1 MELFGKRPPRRY
13 GRNIVPH
20 VFLGLA
26 VAAVIVLIFTR
37 GGSDQPDPPPE
48 SRPAAEAA
56 APSSVPGGSG
66 AGDPAQP
73 AGADT
78 AAAAGEGPPE
88 EAEAPVA
95 SGTTVVTTETIVAS
109 PAPAPDEPEEETA
122 AVLSAEASGYL
133 LGLSAFQAALDGLA
147 ADMGAVNRSWDAEK
161 GDAPDEP
168 SYRARYRQAESALE
182 NILDRVRGFRADVRA
197 HPVPAPVAEQGLAL
211 SGLAA
216 GMVDSAEGVLA
227 GLRRPRPDDGSARR
241 AALADF
247 EAGAADFS
255 RRAAGLAVLIEQN
268 ASALGLTAAGAG
280 ASAAPDEAASAYSRG
295 LADFREELDG
305 LAAEMG
311 AVNRSW
317 DAEKGDAPNE
327 PSYRARYRQAESALE
342 NILGRVRGFH
352 TRVQAHPIPASARA
366 PGAGPEALT
375 AGMVDSAEGVL
386 AGLRRPRPDDGSAR
400 RAALSDFNEAVR
412 EFGRRVDERTAAAG

>member
-48 SRPAAEAA
+48 SRLAEAA

-66 AGDPAQP
+66 ADDPARP

-78 AAAAGEGPPE
+78 AAAAGEVPPE

-122 AVLSAEASGYL
+122 AVLSAEASRYL

-147 ADMGAVNRSWDAEK
+147 AEMGAVNRSWDAEK
-161 GDAPDEP
+161 GDAPDEQ

-197 HPVPAPVAEQGLAL
+197 HPVPSPVAEQGLAL

-216 GMVDSAEGVLA
+216 GLVDSAEGVLDGLRRPRPDDGSARRAALADFEAGAAGFNRRAAALAVLIEQNAPALGLTAGGAGASAAPDEAAAAYSRGLADFRQELDGLAAEMGAVNRSWDAEKGDAPDEQSYRARYRQAESALENILDRVRRFHTGVQAHPIPASVRAPGAGPEALTAGLVDSAEGVLA

-247 EAGAADFS
+247 E
-255 RRAAGLAVLIEQN
+255 
-268 ASALGLTAAGAG
+268 
-280 ASAAPDEAASAYSRG
+280 
-295 LADFREELDG
+295 
-305 LAAEMG
+305 
-311 AVNRSW
+311 
-317 DAEKGDAPNE
+317 
-327 PSYRARYRQAESALE
+327 
-342 NILGRVRGFH
+342 
-352 TRVQAHPIPASARA
+352 
-366 PGAGPEALT
+366 
-375 AGMVDSAEGVL
+375 
-386 AGLRRPRPDDGSAR
+386 
-400 RAALSDFNEAVR
+400 EAVR
-412 EFGRRVDERTAAAG
+412 EFGRRVDERAAAAG

>member
-13 GRNIVPH
+13 GRNIIPH

-56 APSSVPGGSG
+56 APSSVPGSSG
-66 AGDPAQP
+66 ADDAVRPA
-73 AGADT
+73 ASDT

-122 AVLSAEASGYL
+122 AVLSAEASRYL

-147 ADMGAVNRSWDAEK
+147 SDMGAVNRSWDAEK
-161 GDAPDEP
+161 GDAPDEQ
-168 SYRARYRQAESALE
+168 SYRVRYRQAESALE

-247 EAGAADFS
+247 EAEAADFS
-255 RRAAGLAVLIEQN
+255 RRAAGLAVLIQQN

-280 ASAAPDEAASAYSRG
+280 AAAAPDEAAADYLRG
-295 LADFREELDG
+295 LADFRGELDG

-317 DAEKGDAPNE
+317 DAEKGDAPDE
-327 PSYRARYRQAESALE
+327 QSYRARYRQAESALE
-342 NILGRVRGFH
+342 NILNRVRGFH
-352 TRVQAHPIPASARA
+352 TRVQAHPIPASVRA
-366 PGAGPEALT
+366 TGAGPEALT
-375 AGMVDSAEGVL
+375 AGLVDSAEGVL

-400 RAALSDFNEAVR
+400 RAALSDFNDAVR
-412 EFGRRVDERTAAAG
+412 EFGRRVDERAAAAG

>member
-13 GRNIVPH
+13 GRNIIPH

-48 SRPAAEAA
+48 SRPAEAA

-66 AGDPAQP
+66 ADDPVRP

-78 AAAAGEGPPE
+78 AAAAGEVPPE

-122 AVLSAEASGYL
+122 AVLSAEASRYL

-161 GDAPDEP
+161 GDAPDEQ

-182 NILDRVRGFRADVRA
+182 NILDRVRRFHTRVQA
-197 HPVPAPVAEQGLAL
+197 HPIPASAREPGAGPEALTAGL
-211 SGLAA
+211 
-216 GMVDSAEGVLA
+216 VDSAEGVLA

-247 EAGAADFS
+247 E
-255 RRAAGLAVLIEQN
+255 
-268 ASALGLTAAGAG
+268 
-280 ASAAPDEAASAYSRG
+280 
-295 LADFREELDG
+295 
-305 LAAEMG
+305 
-311 AVNRSW
+311 
-317 DAEKGDAPNE
+317 
-327 PSYRARYRQAESALE
+327 
-342 NILGRVRGFH
+342 
-352 TRVQAHPIPASARA
+352 
-366 PGAGPEALT
+366 
-375 AGMVDSAEGVL
+375 
-386 AGLRRPRPDDGSAR
+386 
-400 RAALSDFNEAVR
+400 EAVR
-412 EFGRRVDERTAAAG
+412 EFGRRVDERAAAAG

>member
-13 GRNIVPH
+13 GRNIAPH

-26 VAAVIVLIFTR
+26 VAAVVVLIFAR

-48 SRPAAEAA
+48 SRPAAEAS
-56 APSSVPGGSG
+56 APSSVPGGSV
-66 AGDPAQP
+66 ADDPARP
-73 AGADT
+73 AGED
-78 AAAAGEGPPE
+78 AAAGEVPPE

-95 SGTTVVTTETIVAS
+95 SETTVVTTETIVAS
-109 PAPAPDEPEEETA
+109 EAPAPDEPEEETA
-122 AVLSAEASGYL
+122 AALSAEASRYL

-147 ADMGAVNRSWDAEK
+147 SDIGAANRSWDAEK
-161 GDAPDEP
+161 GDAPDEQ

-211 SGLAA
+211 SGVAA
-216 GMVDSAEGVLA
+216 GLVDSAEGVLA

-247 EAGAADFS
+247 EAAAADFS
-255 RRAAGLAVLIEQN
+255 RRAAALAVLIEQN
-268 ASALGLTAAGAG
+268 APALGLTAGAAGA
-280 ASAAPDEAASAYSRG
+280 AAPPDEAAAAYLRG

-305 LAAEMG
+305 LAVDMG
-311 AVNRSW
+311 AANRSW
-317 DAEKGDAPNE
+317 DAEKGDAPDE
-327 PSYRARYRQAESALE
+327 QSYRARYRQAESALE
-342 NILGRVRGFH
+342 NILDRVRGF
-352 TRVQAHPIPASARA
+352 RADVRAHPVPAPVAEQGLALSGVA
-366 PGAGPEALT
+366 AGL
-375 AGMVDSAEGVL
+375 VDSAEGVL

-400 RAALSDFNEAVR
+400 RTALADFNDAAR
-412 EFGRRVDERTAAAG
+412 EFGRLVEERTAAAG

>member
-48 SRPAAEAA
+48 SRPAEAA
-56 APSSVPGGSG
+56 APSSVPGSSG
-66 AGDPAQP
+66 AEDPARP
-73 AGADT
+73 AASDT

-95 SGTTVVTTETIVAS
+95 SETTVVTTETIVAS

-122 AVLSAEASGYL
+122 AVLSAEASRYL

-182 NILDRVRGFRADVRA
+182 NILDRVRGFHADVRA
-197 HPVPAPVAEQGLAL
+197 HPVPSPVAEQGLAL

-241 AALADF
+241 AALSDF

-280 ASAAPDEAASAYSRG
+280 AAAAPDEAAADYLRG
-295 LADFREELDG
+295 LADFRGELDG

-317 DAEKGDAPNE
+317 DAEKGDAPDE

-342 NILGRVRGFH
+342 NILDRVRRFH
-352 TRVQAHPIPASARA
+352 TRVHAHPIPASVRA
-366 PGAGPEALT
+366 TGAGPEALT

-400 RAALSDFNEAVR
+400 RAALSDFEEAVR

>member
-13 GRNIVPH
+13 GRNIAPH

-26 VAAVIVLIFTR
+26 VAAVVVLIFAR

-48 SRPAAEAA
+48 SRPAAEAS

-66 AGDPAQP
+66 ADDPARP
-73 AGADT
+73 AGED
-78 AAAAGEGPPE
+78 AAAGEVPPE
-88 EAEAPVA
+88 EAEAPVT
-95 SGTTVVTTETIVAS
+95 SETTVVTTETIVVS

-122 AVLSAEASGYL
+122 AALSAEASRYL

-147 ADMGAVNRSWDAEK
+147 SDIGAANRSWDAEK
-161 GDAPDEP
+161 GDAPDEQ

-211 SGLAA
+211 SGVAA
-216 GMVDSAEGVLA
+216 GLVDSAEGVLA

-247 EAGAADFS
+247 EAAAADFS
-255 RRAAGLAVLIEQN
+255 RRAAALAVLIEQN
-268 ASALGLTAAGAG
+268 APALGLTAGAAGA
-280 ASAAPDEAASAYSRG
+280 AAPPDEAAAAYLRG

-305 LAAEMG
+305 LAVDMG

-317 DAEKGDAPNE
+317 DAEKGDAPDE
-327 PSYRARYRQAESALE
+327 QSYRARYRQAESALE
-342 NILGRVRGFH
+342 AILDRVRRFH
-352 TRVQAHPIPASARA
+352 AGVQAHPIPASARA
-366 PGAGPEALT
+366 LGAGPEALT
-375 AGMVDSAEGVL
+375 ARLVDSAEGVL

-400 RAALSDFNEAVR
+400 RTALADFNDAAR
-412 EFGRRVDERTAAAG
+412 EFGRLVEERTAAAG